1 MSTEIAWE
9 LVLSGNTVKS
19 YLKLEDLSQ
28 LSLCSK
34 LIRSK
39 LNQNI
44 FKLLNLTKFM
54 NNKRFHSMFTNEAY
68 DQKLVKLPDNKY
80 LTQMAKQAGCQVWE
94 LKVFYN
100 PFQKYS
106 PFYMKDIDKY
116 KKSFDLYKK
125 FVKGINLRFANDYY
139 HLLWEIPYIFPN
151 ITRLALDSSTLT
163 LILCQALFEKL
174 KNLTSISMK
183 DCKLIQNRK
192 NSIKL
197 KFPES
202 VEKLSLISC
211 KLVYVRS
218 PKAQIPYFIGKGIQL
233 ETHAYVFPAQA
244 LPNLVCLK
252 YHDKPQTNAAIT
264 KFIALNPQLRDIK
277 LDAKNVSY
285 EVMLALSEKDVPFN
299 LVINSKEYRI
309 PESQI
314 GDLPIMLNLKRLE
327 LEVPWRS
334 RLYNILPIITPNLED
349 LMIHFNNTNKLEAI
363 EAIEFIQKF
372 STIKSLTI
380 NFNQS
385 SIDFGLLKSLN
396 QLEILEEIELTGL
409 NLLQI
414 EDINILSFPSLKCIR
429 VYTEE
434 VLKRSVVNLNL
445 PSNWKFTKYKK
456 LLKICKV
463 E

>member
-1 MSTEIAWE
+1 MSTEISWE

-19 YLKLEDLSQ
+19 YLKLEDLTQ
-28 LSLCSK
+28 LSLSSK

-68 DQKLVKLPDNKY
+68 DHKLLKLPDNKY
-80 LTQMAKQAGCQVWE
+80 LSQMAKQAGCQVWE

-106 PFYMKDIDKY
+106 SFYMKDIDKF
-116 KKSFDLYKK
+116 KKSFDFYKK
-125 FVKGINLRFANDYY
+125 FVKGINLRFENDYY

-163 LILCQALFEKL
+163 LILCQALFDKL

-192 NSIKL
+192 NAIKL

-202 VEKLSLISC
+202 VEKVSLISC

-233 ETHAYVFPAQA
+233 ENHAYVFPAQT

-252 YHDKPQTNAAIT
+252 YHDKPQTNAVLT
-264 KFIALNPQLRDIK
+264 KFIALNPQLNSVK
-277 LDAKNVSY
+277 LDSKNISY
-285 EVMLALSEKDVPFN
+285 EVMLSLSEKDIPFD

-314 GDLPIMLNLKRLE
+314 GDLPIVPNLKTLE

-334 RLYNILPIITPNLED
+334 RLYNILPIITPNLAT
-349 LMIHFNNTNKLEAI
+349 LKIHFNNSNKLET
-363 EAIEFIQKF
+363 IEFIQKF
-372 STIKSLTI
+372 STIKFLSI
-380 NFNQS
+380 NFNQN
-385 SIDFGLLKSLN
+385 SIDFDLLKDFN
-396 QLEILEEIELTGL
+396 QLRKLEEIELTGL
-409 NLLQI
+409 NLLKI
-414 EDINILSFPSLKCIR
+414 EVINILSYPKLNCIR

-434 VLKRSVVNLNL
+434 VLKRTVVKLDL
-445 PSNWKFTKYKK
+445 PSNWKFTKYKT
-456 LLKICKV
+456 LLKIYKV
-463 E
+463 EV